1 MKINAI
7 SLSLFA
13 ASAGAKKVIGIDMSA
28 IVERATDIVKE
39 NDLDDV
45 ITIIKGK
52 VEEVELPDGIEKV

>member
-1 MKINAI
+1 
-7 SLSLFA
+7 
-13 ASAGAKKVIGIDMSA
+13 MSA

-52 VEEVELPDGIEKV
+52 VEDVELPDGIEKVSKLLNVY

>member
-1 MKINAI
+1 
-7 SLSLFA
+7 
-13 ASAGAKKVIGIDMSA
+13 MSA

-52 VEEVELPDGIEKV
+52 VEDVELPDGIEKVYKIINVY